1 MAQTAAQ
8 KKAAADL
15 AKLKAAIAKTQ
26 ARVTQND
33 AALDAAEKAATA
45 SRRAVI
51 DTAPA
56 TPAQS
61 GKYLGEDGN
70 YYNSPVEA
78 ALGRDIGKSV
88 TQPTAAARIATA
100 TTIRKTGT
108 ADNPIPYAPPAGANW
123 NLYSGVW
130 KLYYAGSYIG
140 DASGYDTTLYDKLK
154 NPVVTKFTNN
164 PNNPNDP
171 DNPADPDNPD
181 TTIKKVID
189 PTGPSTNIT
198 VLKSLLKGMG
208 FNSSI
213 IDSSTSFLMSLLA
226 EDLDYDNA
234 VSIFLDSKDY
244 TLKSGVKVTSPF
256 YEQYGY
262 LNEGMTNAKSA
273 SELYNFVEGSK
284 GIIEKYGLS
293 SKFLSQDSLKK
304 YVKNNVTAKDL
315 DERANAARLKAINAD
330 PLYVQ
335 SLKMLGYLGSNAD
348 LTDFYLDPA
357 IGKEKLE
364 SNRSTGAFTTEALRR
379 ANAGIKTD
387 REDMMRFEK
396 LTAGLQAKGLT
407 EAEISQTASTGFQN
421 IANTLQPSVALSN
434 IFEGANAAN
443 AQTIQTELEAEEFL
457 GLDSARRKKLKELG
471 TNIMQAKT
479 GMNTGRTVSYSNYS
493 SAGQI

>member
-26 ARVTQND
+26 ARVTEND

-51 DTAPA
+51 DTAPTVVA
-56 TPAQS
+56 KTSAERAAEVTAARLASSPIAQ
-61 GKYLGEDGN
+61 
-70 YYNSPVEA
+70 EA
-78 ALGRDIGKSV
+78 AR
-88 TQPTAAARIATA
+88 TTAALKSFTA
-100 TTIRKTGT
+100 KGGLLGVPGSNLPGYKPPTV
-108 ADNPIPYAPPAGANW
+108 NP
-123 NLYSGVW
+123 
-130 KLYYAGSYIG
+130 
-140 DASGYDTTLYDKLK
+140 TF
-154 NPVVTKFTNN
+154 NPVVN
-164 PNNPNDP
+164 PVVNPVI
-171 DNPADPDNPD
+171 PD
-181 TTIKKVID
+181 TTEV
-189 PTGPSTNIT
+189 TVPSTNIT

-244 TLKSGVKVTSPF
+244 TLKSGVKITSPF

-364 SNRSTGAFTTEALRR
+364 SNRSTGAFTAEALRR

-387 REDMMRFEK
+387 REDMMRFER

-421 IANTLQPSVALSN
+421 IANTLQPEVALSN

-479 GMNTGRTVSYSNYS
+479 GMSTGRTVSYSNYS

>member
-1 MAQTAAQ
+1 
-8 KKAAADL
+8 
-15 AKLKAAIAKTQ
+15 
-26 ARVTQND
+26 
-33 AALDAAEKAATA
+33 
-45 SRRAVI
+45 
-51 DTAPA
+51 
-56 TPAQS
+56 
-61 GKYLGEDGN
+61 
-70 YYNSPVEA
+70 
-78 ALGRDIGKSV
+78 
-88 TQPTAAARIATA
+88 
-100 TTIRKTGT
+100 
-108 ADNPIPYAPPAGANW
+108 
-123 NLYSGVW
+123 
-130 KLYYAGSYIG
+130 
-140 DASGYDTTLYDKLK
+140 
-154 NPVVTKFTNN
+154 
-164 PNNPNDP
+164 
-171 DNPADPDNPD
+171 
-181 TTIKKVID
+181 
-189 PTGPSTNIT
+189 
-198 VLKSLLKGMG
+198 MG

-213 IDSSTSFLMSLLA
+213 IDSSTSFLMNLLS
-226 EDLDYDNA
+226 EGLDYDNA

-330 PLYVQ
+330 PAYVQ
-335 SLKMLGYLGSNAD
+335 SLKMLGYLGSSAD
-348 LTDFYLDPA
+348 LTDFYLDPT

-364 SNRSTGAFTTEALRR
+364 SNRSTGAFTAEALRR

-421 IANTLQPSVALSN
+421 IANTLQPELALSN

-443 AQTIQTELEAEEFL
+443 AQTIQAELESEQFMGTE
-457 GLDSARRKKLKELG
+457 SERRKKLKELG
-471 TNIMQAKT
+471 TNIFNQST
-479 GMNTGRTVSYSNYS
+479 GRSTGRTTTYSNYS

>member
-15 AKLKAAIAKTQ
+15 AKLKAAIAKIQ

-56 TPAQS
+56 PVATRSSRAAEVTAARLASSPIAQ
-61 GKYLGEDGN
+61 
-70 YYNSPVEA
+70 EA
-78 ALGRDIGKSV
+78 AR
-88 TQPTAAARIATA
+88 TTAALKSFTA
-100 TTIRKTGT
+100 KG
-108 ADNPIPYAPPAGANW
+108 G
-123 NLYSGVW
+123 LLGV
-130 KLYYAGSYIG
+130 AGSNIP
-140 DASGYDTTLYDKLK
+140 GY
-154 NPVVTKFTNN
+154 NPVVN
-164 PNNPNDP
+164 PTFNPTI
-171 DNPADPDNPD
+171 NPVVNPVVNPTVTD
-181 TTIKKVID
+181 TTDTTAVAA
-189 PTGPSTNIT
+189 PSTNIT

-208 FNSSI
+208 FNSGI
-213 IDSSTSFLMSLLA
+213 IDSSSSFLMNLLS
-226 EDLDYDNA
+226 EGLDYDNA

-315 DERANAARLKAINAD
+315 DERANAARLRAINAD
-330 PLYVQ
+330 PAYVQ
-335 SLKMLGYLGSNAD
+335 SLKMLGYLGSSAD

-364 SNRSTGAFTTEALRR
+364 SNRSTGAFTAEALRR

-387 REDMMRFEK
+387 REDMMRFER
-396 LTAGLQAKGLT
+396 LTAGLQAKGLN
-407 EAEISQTASTGFQN
+407 EAQIGQTASEGFQN

-434 IFEGANAAN
+434 IFEGANAAT
-443 AQTIQTELEAEEFL
+443 AQTIQTELEAEQFQGTE
-457 GLDSARRKKLKELG
+457 SERRKRLKELG
-471 TNIMQAKT
+471 TNIFNQST
-479 GMNTGRTVSYSNYS
+479 GRSTGRTTTYSNYS

>member
-8 KKAAADL
+8 KAAALKKAAA
-15 AKLKAAIAKTQ
+15 
-26 ARVTQND
+26 
-33 AALDAAEKAATA
+33 AALKRAQAVDNSSEIAATA

-51 DTAPA
+51 DTAPVA
-56 TPAQS
+56 ASFGQ
-61 GKYLGEDGN
+61 YLGKDGN

-88 TQPTAAARIATA
+88 AQPTAAQRIATA
-100 TTIRKTGT
+100 TSVRTTGT
-108 ADNPIPYAPPAGANW
+108 ADNPIPYPAPAGANW
-123 NLYSGVW
+123 NLYGGVW
-130 KLYYAGSYIG
+130 KLYYGGALIG
-140 DASGYDTTLYDKLK
+140 DANGFDQSIIDAIKRKSSGGGSVITD
-154 NPVVTKFTNN
+154 PVIVEPKDVKDVKDVT
-164 PNNPNDP
+164 
-171 DNPADPDNPD
+171 
-181 TTIKKVID
+181 D

-208 FNSSI
+208 FNSGI

-244 TLKSGVKVTSPF
+244 TLKSGVKITSPF

-471 TNIMQAKT
+471 TNIMQGKT
-479 GMNTGRTVSYSNYS
+479 GMSTGRTVSYSNYS